1 MRNAKNGKEGQ
12 VPPPAAEAAKVVT
25 AYALFGGLWILL
37 SDRLLLSLSP
47 DTAFYHSFQT
57 YKGWFYVGATAI
69 LLYYLIRRSMER
81 TRRLEEEKRQSELKL
96 LQAQKMEIVGRLAGG
111 IAHDFNN
118 ILTAIMSLSQL
129 TAKNLPEGDPRRADV
144 EEITRFSEKAAAIT
158 RQLLVFSRKRE
169 AQPRPLDPGETLR
182 NAGSMLR
189 RAAGEK
195 IRLGISA
202 GPGLRPISADP
213 GQLEQALMNL
223 AVNARD
229 AMPEGGTLELSAV
242 NVELKEPLAAIERDL
257 PPGDYVALSAR
268 DSGVGM
274 DRATMERLFEPFFT
288 TKPEGKGTG
297 LGLSVIRGI
306 VDGSRGAITVESA
319 PGAGTVFTLYFP
331 ALAEAPAAPA
341 VPAPSAA
348 AETAGGTV
356 LLVDDEEDVRRAL
369 ARILAGAGYK
379 VLTAGDYEEAM
390 KLAAGGKR
398 IDLLVTDTALPGKE
412 GPDLAAAVTT
422 LHPEAG
428 VLFISGRLDEES
440 LKRRTTEK
448 ERPFLLKPFPAE
460 VFLEKVR
467 EAAGGKD
474 A

>member
-1 MRNAKNGKEGQ
+1 MRNANNGKDRWL
-12 VPPPAAEAAKVVT
+12 PSSAAEAAKVVG
-25 AYALFGGLWILL
+25 AYALFGGLWILF

-47 DTAFYHSFQT
+47 DPAFYHSFQT

-69 LLYYLIRRSMER
+69 LLYFLILRSMER

-111 IAHDFNN
+111 ITHDFNN

-144 EEITRFSEKAAAIT
+144 EDITRFSEKAAAIT

-169 AQPRPLDPGETLR
+169 SQPRPLDPGETLR

-189 RAAGEK
+189 RASGEK
-195 IRLGISA
+195 IKLGISA

-242 NVELKEPLAAIERDL
+242 NVELKEPLAAIEREL

-288 TKPEGKGTG
+288 TKEQGTG
-297 LGLSVIRGI
+297 LGLAI
-306 VDGSRGAITVESA
+306 VNRIVTV
-319 PGAGTVFTLYFP
+319 Y
-331 ALAEAPAAPA
+331 
-341 VPAPSAA
+341 
-348 AETAGGTV
+348 GGT
-356 LLVDDEEDVRRAL
+356 LNVDSVPGRGTL
-369 ARILAGAGYK
+369 FT
-379 VLTAGDYEEAM
+379 V
-390 KLAAGGKR
+390 KL
-398 IDLLVTDTALPGKE
+398 
-412 GPDLAAAVTT
+412 
-422 LHPEAG
+422 
-428 VLFISGRLDEES
+428 
-440 LKRRTTEK
+440 
-448 ERPFLLKPFPAE
+448 PAS
-460 VFLEKVR
+460 
-467 EAAGGKD
+467 A
-474 A
+474 